1 MVSNASAIRPEDE
14 FPPTPIVRE
23 SHIVAGSPGASF
35 DTMMR
40 FVHTHRLVTDVS
52 VAATLLFLST
62 VWLVG
67 IPEWRLGAALLQ
79 CGLVVP
85 LVARR
90 ARPLETFLLIC
101 TVAFVQ
107 WLLGY
112 QLLADLALLIG
123 LYTVAAYQS
132 TARSLVA
139 ATILE
144 TGAVIASIKWEPAGT
159 ITRSLLFLS
168 ATVVASVFAGR
179 TVASGRRYLSW
190 LDERARRLEKE
201 RDQQAEIAALA
212 ERTRIA
218 RELHDIVSHS
228 LSVVITLAD
237 AAALVNRSNPE
248 RGSQAMFE
256 VSEVGRS
263 ALSDMRAMLG
273 VLRTDDQGLDL
284 APQPK
289 LSELADLLDRVRA
302 TGLAVRLCQEGD
314 PFALGDAVE
323 LTLYRIV
330 QEALTNTIRHAGARN
345 AWVEIRYSFPDVH
358 LVVSD
363 DGTSTTR
370 QNAGGHGIRGMRE
383 RAALHGGVLDVG
395 ALESAGWSVATTLRT
410 DDNAVRAGVGP

>member
-1 MVSNASAIRPEDE
+1 
-14 FPPTPIVRE
+14 
-23 SHIVAGSPGASF
+23 
-35 DTMMR
+35 MMR
-40 FVHTHRLVTDVS
+40 FVHTHPLVTDVW
-52 VAATLLFLST
+52 VAATLLFLSS

-67 IPEWRLGAALLQ
+67 LPEWRPEAVLLQ

-90 ARPLETFLLIC
+90 ARPFETFLLTC

-144 TGAVIASIKWEPAGT
+144 TGAVMASIKWEPAGT

-168 ATVVASVFAGR
+168 ATVVASLCAGR

-237 AAALVNRSNPE
+237 AAALVNRSDPG
-248 RGSQAMFE
+248 RGSQAMFD

-273 VLRTDDQGLDL
+273 VLRTEDQGIDL
-284 APQPK
+284 SPQPR

-302 TGLAVRLCQEGD
+302 TGLVVSLCQEGD
-314 PFALGDAVE
+314 RFALGDAVE

-330 QEALTNTIRHAGARN
+330 QEALTNTIRHARARH
-345 AWVEIRYSFPDVH
+345 ASVEIRYAFPDVH

-363 DGTSTTR
+363 DGTPSTR
-370 QNAGGHGIRGMRE
+370 ENSAGHGIRGMSE
-383 RAALHGGVLDVG
+383 RAALHGGILRVG
-395 ALESAGWSVATTLRT
+395 ALGSAGWSVSTTLRT
-410 DDNAVRAGVGP
+410 DDKAVRAEAGS